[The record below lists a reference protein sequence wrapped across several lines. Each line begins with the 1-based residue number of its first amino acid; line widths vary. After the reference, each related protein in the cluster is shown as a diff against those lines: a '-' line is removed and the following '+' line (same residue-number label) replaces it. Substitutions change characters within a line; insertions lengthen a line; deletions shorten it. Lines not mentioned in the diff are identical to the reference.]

1 MSLISGR
8 PTVRRYKV
16 VIIISKYSN
25 KCDLYDVLVDIREVT
40 DFSKVKIYAAN
51 NSIVPLRIDSQKDLM
66 PYYPYIVAISVSNS
80 DGTQIIHLSE
90 GSYVDIE
97 EEEHLTW
104 SLDELKCYYRRQK
117 RRHEPFDSIEALKK
131 ISFFGEF
138 PEVAPEY
145 KKELVNRV
153 RELGEKA
160 TIEDIHI
167 PYCDTMRQRLYE
179 DMVAAGWNDDRAYE
193 WCFGWKRHWNR
204 VKERL
209 AEESNDASS

>member
-8 PTVRRYKV
+8 PTVPQYKV
-16 VIIISKYSN
+16 VIIISKYSG

-51 NSIVPLRIDSQKDLM
+51 NFIVPLRIDSQKDLM
-66 PYYPYIVAISVSNS
+66 PYYPYIVAISVGNS

-90 GSYVDIE
+90 KSYIDSE
-97 EEEHLTW
+97 EEERLTGN
-104 SLDELKCYYRRQK
+104 LDTLKCYYRRQK
-117 RRHEPFDSIEALKK
+117 RRHEPFDSDEALKK
-131 ISFFGEF
+131 IYFFDST
-138 PEVAPEY
+138 PEYY

-153 RELGEKA
+153 KELGEKA

-167 PYCDTMRQRLYE
+167 PYCDAMRQRLYE

-193 WCFGWKRHWNR
+193 WCFGWQRHWNR
-204 VKERL
+204 AKERL
-209 AEESNDASS
+209 AEENNNASS

>member
-8 PTVRRYKV
+8 RIVPCSKV
-16 VIIISKYSN
+16 VITISKYSGR
-25 KCDLYDVLVDIREVT
+25 CDLYDVLVDIREIT

-51 NSIVPLRIDSQKDLM
+51 NSIVSLRIDSQKDLM
-66 PYYPYIVAISVSNS
+66 PYYPYLIAISVGNS

-90 GSYVDIE
+90 KSYVDTE

-104 SLDELKCYYRRQK
+104 DLDELKRYYRRQK
-117 RRHEPFDSIEALKK
+117 RKHEPFNSDEALKK
-131 ISFFGEF
+131 ISFFDGD
-138 PEVAPEY
+138 AEY

-153 RELGEKA
+153 KEFGEKA

-167 PYCDTMRQRLYE
+167 PFMDTMRQRLYE

-193 WCFGWKRHWNR
+193 WCFGWKRHWTR

-209 AEESNDASS
+209 AEENDDASS

>member
-8 PTVRRYKV
+8 RIVRRYKV
-16 VIIISKYSN
+16 VIIISRYSG

-66 PYYPYIVAISVSNS
+66 PYYPYIIGMHVS
-80 DGTQIIHLSE
+80 DGKGNMEVYL
-90 GSYVDIE
+90 GRKSYVDNE
-97 EEEHLTW
+97 EEECLTW
-104 SLDELKCYYRRQK
+104 DLDTLKQYYRRQK
-117 RRHEPFDSIEALKK
+117 RKHQPFDSDEALKK
-131 ISFFGEF
+131 ISFFSEY

-167 PYCDTMRQRLYE
+167 PFMDTMRQRLYE

-193 WCFGWKRHWNR
+193 WCFGWRRHCNR

-209 AEESNDASS
+209 AEENNNASS

>member
-1 MSLISGR
+1 M
-8 PTVRRYKV
+8 
-16 VIIISKYSN
+16 IIISRYSG

-66 PYYPYIVAISVSNS
+66 PYYPYIVAISVGNS

-90 GSYVDIE
+90 KSYVDSE

-104 SLDELKCYYRRQK
+104 NLDELKRYYRRQK
-117 RRHEPFDSIEALKK
+117 RKHQPFDSDEALKK
-131 ISFFGEF
+131 IMFFDGG
-138 PEVAPEY
+138 AEY

-153 RELGEKA
+153 KEFGEKA

-167 PYCDTMRQRLYE
+167 PFMDTMRQRLYE
-179 DMVAAGWNDDRAYE
+179 DMVAAGWNKDRAYE
-193 WCFGWKRHWNR
+193 WCFGWKRLWAR
-204 VKERL
+204 VKEKL
-209 AEESNDASS
+209 AGENNDASS

>member
-8 PTVRRYKV
+8 RIAPQYKA
-16 VIIISKYSN
+16 VIIISRYSG

-66 PYYPYIVAISVSNS
+66 PYYPYIIGMHAS
-80 DGTQIIHLSE
+80 DSE
-90 GSYVDIE
+90 GNMVVYLGARSYVDNE
-97 EEEHLTW
+97 EGENLTW
-104 SLDELKCYYRRQK
+104 DLDTLKRYYRSRK
-117 RRHEPFDSIEALKK
+117 RKHEPFDSDEALKK
-131 ISFFGEF
+131 ISFFDDS
-138 PEVAPEY
+138 AEY

-167 PYCDTMRQRLYE
+167 PFMDTMRQRLYE

-193 WCFGWKRHWNR
+193 WCFGWRRLW
-204 VKERL
+204 ERTKTKL
-209 AEESNDASS
+209 AGSSEGNNASS

>member
-1 MSLISGR
+1 MGLISGHR
-8 PTVRRYKV
+8 IVLQYKV

-25 KCDLYDVLVDIREVT
+25 KCDLYDVLVDIREIT

-66 PYYPYIVAISVSNS
+66 PYYPYIVAISISNS

-97 EEEHLTW
+97 EQERLTW
-104 SLDELKCYYRRQK
+104 NLDELKRYYRRQK
-117 RRHEPFDSIEALKK
+117 RRHEPFDNDEAMKK
-131 ISFFGEF
+131 ISFFDDT
-138 PEVAPEY
+138 PEY

-160 TIEDIHI
+160 AIEDIHI
-167 PYCDTMRQRLYE
+167 PFMDTMRQRLYE

-193 WCFGWKRHWNR
+193 WCFGWKRLWNR
-204 VKERL
+204 TKNAL
-209 AEESNDASS
+209 SKSEENTGK

>member
-8 PTVRRYKV
+8 RIVPQYKV
-16 VIIISKYSN
+16 VIIISRYSG

-40 DFSKVKIYAAN
+40 DFSKIKIYAAN
-51 NSIVPLRIDSQKDLM
+51 NTIIPLRIDSQKDLM
-66 PYYPYIVAISVSNS
+66 PYYPYIIGMHVS
-80 DGTQIIHLSE
+80 DGEGNMIVYLSKK
-90 GSYVDIE
+90 SYVDIE
-97 EEEHLTW
+97 EEGHLTW
-104 SLDELKCYYRRQK
+104 ALNSLKQYWRSQK
-117 RRHEPFDSIEALKK
+117 RRHEQFDTNEALKK
-131 ISFFGEF
+131 ISFFYND
-138 PEVAPEY
+138 AEY

-193 WCFGWKRHWNR
+193 WCFGWRRHWNR

-209 AEESNDASS
+209 AEENNNAGS

>member
-8 PTVRRYKV
+8 RIVLQYKV

-25 KCDLYDVLVDIREVT
+25 KCDLYDVLVDIREIT

-66 PYYPYIVAISVSNS
+66 PYYPYIVAISISNS

-97 EEEHLTW
+97 EQERLTW
-104 SLDELKCYYRRQK
+104 DLDTLKRYYRRQK
-117 RRHEPFDSIEALKK
+117 RRHEPFDSDEALKK
-131 ISFFGEF
+131 ICFFDST
-138 PEVAPEY
+138 PEYY

-153 RELGEKA
+153 KELGEKA

-167 PYCDTMRQRLYE
+167 PFMDTMRQWLYE

-193 WCFGWKRHWNR
+193 WCFGWRRLW
-204 VKERL
+204 ERTKTKL
-209 AEESNDASS
+209 ASSSEDNNASS